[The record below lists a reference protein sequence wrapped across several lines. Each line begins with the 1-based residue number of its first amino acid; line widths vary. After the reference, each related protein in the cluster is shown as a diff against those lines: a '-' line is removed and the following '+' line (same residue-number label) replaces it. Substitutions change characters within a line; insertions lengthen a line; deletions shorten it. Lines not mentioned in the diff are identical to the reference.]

1 MEVVQKDKITD
12 EIVAGIMNNDSKTL
26 AMVYDKYL
34 NSIRKLVSNY
44 SRLKLDAEDVFQEG
58 LSRAIVNIRHGKFKG
73 DSSFHSYFYAIC
85 RNICL
90 KEINKTHDETGN
102 INEQSAGDTDDKEW
116 ELIQLVLELRNK
128 IEADCRDLI
137 DLRFNIDR
145 SYEGK
150 ERLTPFEYIAER
162 LHIQTDNARQRFRRC
177 MGKLSSLFMKDP
189 AYKEI
194 IA

>member
-1 MEVVQKDKITD
+1 MKVVQKDKITV
-12 EIVAGIMNNDSKTL
+12 EIVAGIMSNDNKTL

-58 LSRAIVNIRHGKFKG
+58 LSRAIVNIKNSKFKG

-90 KEINKTHDETGN
+90 KEINKTHELTVN
-102 INEQSAGDTDDKEW
+102 IYEQSAEDTSDKEW

-128 IEADCRDLI
+128 IDADCRDLI

-162 LHIQTDNARQRFRRC
+162 LHIQTDNARQKFRRC

>member
-1 MEVVQKDKITD
+1 MKVVQTDKITD
-12 EIVAGIMNNDSKTL
+12 EIVAGIMSNDSKTL
-26 AMVYDKYL
+26 AIVYDKYL

-44 SRLKLDAEDVFQEG
+44 SRLKLDAGDVFQEG
-58 LSRAIVNIRHGKFKG
+58 LSRVIVNIRNGKFRG
-73 DSSFHSYFYAIC
+73 DSSFHSYFYAVC

-90 KEINKTHDETGN
+90 KEINKVHEDNRE
-102 INEQSAGDTDDKEW
+102 IIERNEEDDSDKEW
-116 ELIQLVLELRNK
+116 ELIQLLLELRNK
-128 IEADCRDLI
+128 IDADCRDLI